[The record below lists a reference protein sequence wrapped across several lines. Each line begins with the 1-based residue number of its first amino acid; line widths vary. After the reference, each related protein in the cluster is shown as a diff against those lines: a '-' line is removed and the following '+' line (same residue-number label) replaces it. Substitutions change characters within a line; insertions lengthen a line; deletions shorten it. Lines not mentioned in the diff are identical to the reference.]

1 MKIICNTCANLVLVC
16 NLNIMLWNIH
26 FEIHLIVQIY
36 MNEMA
41 AIAWCLDLYICMWQN
56 KKKLFLNPRLAKVQ

>member
-41 AIAWCLDLYICMWQN
+41 AIAWCLVLYICM
-56 KKKLFLNPRLAKVQ
+56 